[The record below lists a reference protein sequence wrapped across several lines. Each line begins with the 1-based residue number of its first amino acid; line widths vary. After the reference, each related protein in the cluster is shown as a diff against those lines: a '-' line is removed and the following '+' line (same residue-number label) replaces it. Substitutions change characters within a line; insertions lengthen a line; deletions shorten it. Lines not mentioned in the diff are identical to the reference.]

1 MDEIK
6 VKKRDWVKN
15 AAIIFLAVML
25 ALTFFSNTI
34 MNRSLPEVATQAV
47 TSGQITSKVRGT
59 GTVTANGNYTVTLDQ
74 TREIASV
81 KVKVGDTVKAG
92 QVLFTLSASDSD
104 ELISAREA
112 VDSAGDAY
120 QKQLIEAAKNS
131 GDVTVTRAREALEDA
146 KTNFAA
152 CVYVTAAQVAAA
164 KQDYNTRIAVT
175 NSLEAEYN
183 KAKAALDNAGGWT
196 EPSGS
201 GDYSTVESA
210 AAALSDAQT
219 TLSAA
224 KIQYNDKYTVLEN
237 IAKARAASNNYGLA
251 ANMKAAYEE
260 YSAYL
265 DSDGEPLATGDKVPD
280 KAPDKDVSNPS
291 DYKMGEMAQA
301 YAAITTAQSKV
312 NSAQNAYNS
321 AQNAYSNSVSSS
333 TSGNYSLKVASD
345 KANIAYQ
352 AAKVDSDT
360 AKGILDNLTS
370 NKTDYDTAKQ
380 AVYDKEDALTT
391 ALAGVQTSSLD
402 LNTAKRALARA
413 QEKLADVA
421 KGAAAADIKAQVD
434 GVMKTVDAVAGKKY
448 DAAATLATIELPEQ
462 GYTVSFSVTNDQ
474 ARKVHSGDEAEITN
488 YGSDSVQ
495 ATLQSIKPDPQN
507 AQTNKLLVFNI
518 TGDVE
523 PGATLTISVG
533 EKSAQ
538 YDAIVPNSSIRSDAN
553 GDFVLVVMSKS
564 SPLGNRYIATRVDI
578 EKVASDETNTAVS
591 GGLNY
596 GDYVITTSSKPI
608 NDKDYVKLADS

>member
-81 KVKVGDTVKAG
+81 KLKVGDTVKAG

-224 KIQYNDKYTVLEN
+224 RIQYNEKYTVFEN
-237 IAKARAASNNYGLA
+237 IAKERMAGTGSGYSLD
-251 ANMKAAYEE
+251 ANKKALYEE
-260 YSAYL
+260 YSTYL
-265 DSDGEPLATGDKVPD
+265 DSTGAPASNDTVPTGTSAD
-280 KAPDKDVSNPS
+280 PKN
-291 DYKMGEMAQA
+291 YKMGEMAQA

-345 KANIAYQ
+345 KANMAYQ

-474 ARKVHSGDEAEITN
+474 ARKVHSGDQAEITN

-564 SPLGNRYIATRVDI
+564 SPLGNRYIATRMDI

>member
-47 TSGQITSKVRGT
+47 TSGEITSKVRGT
-59 GTVTANGNYTVTLDQ
+59 GTVTANENYTVTLDQ

-81 KVKVGDTVKAG
+81 KVKAGDTVKAG

-104 ELISAREA
+104 ELISARDA

-224 KIQYNDKYTVLEN
+224 RIQYNDKYTVFEN
-237 IAKARAASNNYGLA
+237 IAKERMAGTGSGYSLD
-251 ANMKAAYEE
+251 ANKKALYEE
-260 YSAYL
+260 YSTYL
-265 DSDGEPLATGDKVPD
+265 DSTGAPASNDTVPTGTSAD
-280 KAPDKDVSNPS
+280 PKN
-291 DYKMGEMAQA
+291 YKMGEMAQA

-321 AQNAYSNSVSSS
+321 AQTSYSNSVSSS

-564 SPLGNRYIATRVDI
+564 SPLGNRYIATRMDI

>member
-59 GTVTANGNYTVTLDQ
+59 GTVTANENYTVTLDQ

-81 KVKVGDTVKAG
+81 KVKAGDTVKAG

-224 KIQYNDKYTVLEN
+224 RIQYNDKYTVFEN
-237 IAKARAASNNYGLA
+237 IAKERMAGTGSGYSLD
-251 ANMKAAYEE
+251 ANKKALYEE
-260 YSAYL
+260 YSTYL
-265 DSDGEPLATGDKVPD
+265 DSTGAPASNDTVPTGTSAD
-280 KAPDKDVSNPS
+280 PKN
-291 DYKMGEMAQA
+291 YKMGEMAQA

-321 AQNAYSNSVSSS
+321 AQTSYSNSVSSS

-345 KANIAYQ
+345 KANMAYQ
-352 AAKVDSDT
+352 SAKVNSDT
-360 AKGILDNLTS
+360 AKSILDNLTS
-370 NKTDYDTAKQ
+370 EKTDYDTAKQ

-564 SPLGNRYIATRVDI
+564 SPLGNRYIATRMDI

>member
-224 KIQYNDKYTVLEN
+224 RIQYNDKYTVFEN
-237 IAKARAASNNYGLA
+237 IAKERMAGTGSGYSLD
-251 ANMKAAYEE
+251 ANKKALYEE
-260 YSAYL
+260 YSTYL
-265 DSDGEPLATGDKVPD
+265 DSTGAPASNDTVPTGTSAD
-280 KAPDKDVSNPS
+280 PKN
-291 DYKMGEMAQA
+291 YKMGEMAQA

-564 SPLGNRYIATRVDI
+564 SPLGNRYIATRMDI

>member
-59 GTVTANGNYTVTLDQ
+59 GTVTANESYTVTLDQ

-224 KIQYNDKYTVLEN
+224 RIQYNDKYTVFEN
-237 IAKARAASNNYGLA
+237 IAKERMAGTGSGYSLD
-251 ANMKAAYEE
+251 ANKKALYEE
-260 YSAYL
+260 YSTYL
-265 DSDGEPLATGDKVPD
+265 DSTGAPASNDTVPTGTSAD
-280 KAPDKDVSNPS
+280 PKN
-291 DYKMGEMAQA
+291 YKMGEMAQA

-321 AQNAYSNSVSSS
+321 AQTSYSNSVSSS

-345 KANIAYQ
+345 KANMAYQ
-352 AAKVDSDT
+352 SAKVNSDT
-360 AKGILDNLTS
+360 AKSILDNLTS
-370 NKTDYDTAKQ
+370 EKTDYDTAKQ

-564 SPLGNRYIATRVDI
+564 SPLGNRYIATRMDI

>member
-224 KIQYNDKYTVLEN
+224 RIQYNDKYTVFEN
-237 IAKARAASNNYGLA
+237 IAKERMAGTGSGYSLD
-251 ANMKAAYEE
+251 ANKKALYEE
-260 YSAYL
+260 YSTYL
-265 DSDGEPLATGDKVPD
+265 DSTGAPASNDTVPTGTSAD
-280 KAPDKDVSNPS
+280 PKN
-291 DYKMGEMAQA
+291 YKMGEMAQA

-345 KANIAYQ
+345 KANMAYQ

-474 ARKVHSGDEAEITN
+474 ARKVHSGDQAEITN

-564 SPLGNRYIATRVDI
+564 SPLGNRYIATRMDI

>member
-47 TSGQITSKVRGT
+47 TSGEITSKVRGT
-59 GTVTANGNYTVTLDQ
+59 GTVTANENYTVTLDQ

-81 KVKVGDTVKAG
+81 KVKAGDTVKAG

-104 ELISAREA
+104 ELISARDA

-224 KIQYNDKYTVLEN
+224 RIQYNDKYTVFEN
-237 IAKARAASNNYGLA
+237 IAKERMAGTGSGYSLD
-251 ANMKAAYEE
+251 ANKKALYEE
-260 YSAYL
+260 YSTYL
-265 DSDGEPLATGDKVPD
+265 DSTGAPASNDTVPTGTSAD
-280 KAPDKDVSNPS
+280 PKN
-291 DYKMGEMAQA
+291 YKMGEMAQA

-564 SPLGNRYIATRVDI
+564 SPLGNRYIATRMDI

>member
-224 KIQYNDKYTVLEN
+224 RIQYNDKYTVFEN
-237 IAKARAASNNYGLA
+237 IAKERMAGTGSGYSLD
-251 ANMKAAYEE
+251 ANKKALYEE
-260 YSAYL
+260 YSTYL
-265 DSDGEPLATGDKVPD
+265 DSTGAPASNDTVPTGTSAD
-280 KAPDKDVSNPS
+280 PKN
-291 DYKMGEMAQA
+291 YKMGEMAQA

-345 KANIAYQ
+345 KANMAYQ

-462 GYTVSFSVTNDQ
+462 GYVVSFSVTNDQ
-474 ARKVHSGDEAEITN
+474 ARKVHSGDQAEITN

-564 SPLGNRYIATRVDI
+564 SPLGNRYIATRMDI

>member
-224 KIQYNDKYTVLEN
+224 RIQYNDKYTVFEN
-237 IAKARAASNNYGLA
+237 IAKERMAGTGSGYSLD
-251 ANMKAAYEE
+251 ANKKALYEE
-260 YSAYL
+260 YSKYL
-265 DSDGEPLATGDKVPD
+265 DSKGEPVSPDTPATVEGVETKE
-280 KAPDKDVSNPS
+280 
-291 DYKMGEMAQA
+291 YGMGALAQA
-301 YAAITTAQSKV
+301 YAAITDAQAKV

-321 AQNAYSNSVSSS
+321 AQTAYSNSVSSS
-333 TSGNYSLKVASD
+333 TSGNYPLKVAAD
-345 KANIAYQ
+345 KANMAYQ

-474 ARKVHSGDEAEITN
+474 ARKVHSGDQAEITN

-564 SPLGNRYIATRVDI
+564 SPLGNRYIATRMDI

>member
-59 GTVTANGNYTVTLDQ
+59 GTVTANESYTVTLDQ

-81 KVKVGDTVKAG
+81 KVKAGDTVKAG

-224 KIQYNDKYTVLEN
+224 RIQYNDKYTVFEN
-237 IAKARAASNNYGLA
+237 IAKERMAGTGSGYSLD
-251 ANMKAAYEE
+251 ANKKALYEE
-260 YSAYL
+260 YSTYL
-265 DSDGEPLATGDKVPD
+265 DSTGAPASNDTVPTGTSAD
-280 KAPDKDVSNPS
+280 PKN
-291 DYKMGEMAQA
+291 YKMGEMAQA

-321 AQNAYSNSVSSS
+321 AQTSYSNSVSSS

-345 KANIAYQ
+345 KANMAYQ
-352 AAKVDSDT
+352 SAKVNSDT
-360 AKGILDNLTS
+360 AKSILDNLTS
-370 NKTDYDTAKQ
+370 EKTDYDTAKQ

-564 SPLGNRYIATRVDI
+564 SPLGNRYIATRMDI

>member
-104 ELISAREA
+104 ELISARDA

-224 KIQYNDKYTVLEN
+224 RIQYNDKYTVFEN
-237 IAKARAASNNYGLA
+237 IAKERMAGTGSGYSLD
-251 ANMKAAYEE
+251 ANKKALYEE
-260 YSAYL
+260 YSTYL
-265 DSDGEPLATGDKVPD
+265 DSTGAPASNDTVPTGTSAD
-280 KAPDKDVSNPS
+280 PKN
-291 DYKMGEMAQA
+291 YKMGEMAQA

-321 AQNAYSNSVSSS
+321 AQTSYSNSVSSS

-345 KANIAYQ
+345 KANMAYQ
-352 AAKVDSDT
+352 SAKVNSDT